1 MAEAGIVGMG
11 GATFPSAVKLNL
23 RAKYDLHTLVIN
35 GAECEPYLTCDDRLM
50 RERAEEIADGVGI
63 MARALG
69 VTQIVVAI
77 ESNKAEAI
85 SAMQR
90 FDRALDIPLRVQ
102 VVPTQYPM
110 GSEKHLVKILTG
122 RETPARAL
130 TADLASSSTMPPPP
144 MPSISRCAT
153 ASLSCRAWSRSR
165 AGRCGGLPM
174 CAS

>member
-1 MAEAGIVGMG
+1 FAAPHPSGLPIPTITIRTDGQDSWGPRLARLRPENATPEEIAAKVAEAGIVGMG

-23 RAKYDLHTLVIN
+23 RSKYDLHTLVIN

-69 VTQIVVAI
+69 VTQIVMAI

-90 FDRALDIPLRVQ
+90 FDRA
-102 VVPTQYPM
+102 
-110 GSEKHLVKILTG
+110 
-122 RETPARAL
+122 
-130 TADLASSSTMPPPP
+130 
-144 MPSISRCAT
+144 
-153 ASLSCRAWSRSR
+153 
-165 AGRCGGLPM
+165 
-174 CAS
+174 